1 MLRMAAQKKLP
12 SEGCSVIDRKRDTE
26 TETQPQV
33 SALALLLP
41 SVSRR
46 MDRVCLQPSPLFPH
60 PYATISSKSGPGA
73 TESMAEF
80 AQLVNVSLS
89 QL

>member
-1 MLRMAAQKKLP
+1 MSL
-12 SEGCSVIDRKRDTE
+12 DRKRDTE

-41 SVSRR
+41 SAVL
-46 MDRVCLQPSPLFPH
+46 CLQENGQGLSSAFSPLPP
-60 PYATISSKSGPGA
+60 PYATISSKSGPEA
-73 TESMAEF
+73 TESVAEF